1 MSESILS
8 NFKIRE
14 PILRD
19 ELKTLMNVKNE
30 HSFSQYVSVLLKL
43 GLIKLFQNGIYYI
56 PDSDER
62 FKKLEPSLI
71 DVIEKKYCSN
81 YKGFRT
87 GSALLNK
94 YGFTS
99 QISSRY
105 EILSSNVSK
114 NSRNVKVFNGRAF
127 VTSSKIKLNKK
138 KYNYVVF
145 AELIKNI
152 KYSDYNKNDNIVLL
166 KELFKEL
173 NIDKYK
179 FLEILKN
186 YKGNRLL
193 YMHILFDEVINYEI
207 TWK

>member
-1 MSESILS
+1 MLELISS

-14 PILRD
+14 PILRK
-19 ELKTLMNVKNE
+19 ELKTLLNIENE
-30 HSFSQYVSVLLKL
+30 NSFSQYVSVLLKI

-56 PDSDER
+56 PDTDER

-81 YKGFRT
+81 YNGFRT

-105 EILSSNVSK
+105 EIISSNISK
-114 NSRNVKVFNGRAF
+114 NSRNVKVFNEKAYI
-127 VTSSKIKLNKK
+127 TSSKIKLNKEI
-138 KYNYVVF
+138 YNYVIF
-145 AELIKNI
+145 AEVLKNI
-152 KYSDYNKNDNIVLL
+152 KYSDYNKNDTIFLL
-166 KELFKEL
+166 KDLLEKL

-179 FLEILKN
+179 LLEVLKY

-193 YMHILFDEVINYEI
+193 YMHTLFKEIINHEI
-207 TWK
+207 AWK